1 MKSKSFLSIK
11 NRYNHA
17 LLEGNPD
24 ATYKNN
30 LENIAPGL
38 TKSFENT
45 YGLVEFN
52 PNTNFEIKDYVR
64 GKDGKFYKYNYLF
77 YVIKFKKTIKIQQ

>member
-1 MKSKSFLSIK
+1 MSIQFTKDEAHTLSIK

-24 ATYKNN
+24 ATYRNN

-38 TKSFENT
+38 MD
-45 YGLVEFN
+45 L
-52 PNTNFEIKDYVR
+52 
-64 GKDGKFYKYNYLF
+64 YNL
-77 YVIKFKKTIKIQQ
+77 IQILILK